1 MGFTKSTDSGVDAVG
16 RTGWDVL
23 HSSSRTLLLLAF
35 LIVGI
40 IALYL
45 FRDDLPES
53 ETVRE
58 YVGYLLPLI
67 LGLVFGRWLYWRYL
81 RQFVIIQ
88 VEEPGSNFQREYEV
102 SLGRFQRMT
111 IEGLLNPVST
121 AGGVPLYRVLSFD
134 TGTDTIRAGWCHD
147 PRTEL
152 ASVMVSR
159 ECWESLVRHDHDM
172 TIKAERLEQLRY
184 QDTIADGHS
193 IAAELLDALKC
204 PRYSGNFGV
213 SDPEDVP
220 EESSEGE
227 HEDKV

>member
-1 MGFTKSTDSGVDAVG
+1 MGFTKSTESQGDAVG

-58 YVGYLLPLI
+58 YIGYLLPLI

-81 RQFVIIQ
+81 RQFGIIQ

-111 IEGLLNPVST
+111 VEGLLNPVST

-134 TGTDTIRAGWCHD
+134 TETDTIRAGWCHD

-159 ECWESLVRHDHDM
+159 ECWKSLVRHDHDM

-204 PRYSGNFGV
+204 PGYSGNFGV
-213 SDPEDVP
+213 SDPDDVS

-227 HEDKV
+227 HEDKA

>member
-1 MGFTKSTDSGVDAVG
+1 MGFTRSTEPQGDAVG

-23 HSSSRTLLLLAF
+23 YSSSRPLLLLAF

-53 ETVRE
+53 ETV
-58 YVGYLLPLI
+58 

-111 IEGLLNPVST
+111 VEGLLNPVST

-134 TGTDTIRAGWCHD
+134 TETDTIRAGWCHD

-172 TIKAERLEQLRY
+172 TVKAERLEQLRY
-184 QDTIADGHS
+184 QDTIADGHN
-193 IAAELLDALKC
+193 IAAELLDALKL

-213 SDPEDVP
+213 SDPDDVS

-227 HEDKV
+227 HEDKA

>member
-1 MGFTKSTDSGVDAVG
+1 MGFTKSTEPQGDAVG

-23 HSSSRTLLLLAF
+23 HSSSRPLLLLAF

-53 ETVRE
+53 ETIE
-58 YVGYLLPLI
+58 ESIGYLVPLI
-67 LGLVFGRWLYWRYL
+67 LGFLFGRWLYWRYL
-81 RQFVIIQ
+81 RQYVILQ
-88 VEEPGSNFQREYEV
+88 VEEPGSNVQYEYEV
-102 SLGRFQRMT
+102 SLQRFQRMRP
-111 IEGLLNPVST
+111 EGLMNPVGT
-121 AGGVPLYRVLSFD
+121 AGGVAMYRVLDVDF
-134 TGTDTIRAGWCHD
+134 GTDSIRAGWCHD

-172 TIKAERLEQLRY
+172 TVRAERLEQLRF
-184 QDTIADGHS
+184 QDTIADGHN

-213 SDPEDVP
+213 SDPDDVP